1 MRKLQNSHVAPWTPI
16 RGQHLTWPQFQ
27 SWIPSKWDC
36 PKVSWAQLRL
46 PPNGCLKDHEV
57 KNEDNLLRHQTI
69 YAYIIQHTFPWFVPN
84 RFWNAYSG
92 ALVSTQEK
100 GLTLENTWTSA
111 AGPSYQSPSKSPF
124 WWPPGLANRSV
135 GWLNS
140 RFGDLYWY
148 GILYATW
155 KVKTGQWYG
164 MVWIYVRTY
173 ICIVCTHCWYDVH
186 SFHPFFILLKFWS
199 YLHVNPHLCGNS
211 YIPSLAGYSGLLLL
225 FWSLISW
232 VRRRFASRDF
242 QWRTVARRQIDG
254 KPVNRCTAKRW
265 KVRVW

>member
-27 SWIPSKWDC
+27 SWIPSKRDR

-57 KNEDNLLRHQTI
+57 KNEDHLLRHQTI
-69 YAYIIQHTFPWFVPN
+69 YASIIQHTFPWFVPN

-111 AGPSYQSPSKSPF
+111 AGPSCQSPSKSPF

-155 KVKTGQWYG
+155 KVKTGQRYG
-164 MVWIYVRTY
+164 MVWYEFMYVRTHVSY
-173 ICIVCTHCWYDVH
+173 VRIADMMFI
-186 SFHPFFILLKFWS
+186 PFILFLSFWNFGHIS
-199 YLHVNPHLCGNS
+199 MWIRIFVEIHTSLHWQDTLVCCFCFGHWFPEC
-211 YIPSLAGYSGLLLL
+211 AEDLLPEIFNDGPLL
-225 FWSLISW
+225 GAKST
-232 VRRRFASRDF
+232 A
-242 QWRTVARRQIDG
+242 
-254 KPVNRCTAKRW
+254 NR
-265 KVRVW
+265 